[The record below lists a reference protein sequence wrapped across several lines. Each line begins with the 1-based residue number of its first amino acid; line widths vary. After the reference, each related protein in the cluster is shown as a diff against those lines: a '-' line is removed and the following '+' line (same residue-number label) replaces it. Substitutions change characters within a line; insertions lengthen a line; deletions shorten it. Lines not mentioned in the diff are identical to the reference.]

1 MEVTITNTTDKCIF
15 MQIAPRN
22 ESIRF
27 ANFIAD
33 VGLKIMELRVNYL
46 CNQSTL
52 IIYKQPNVDMGKH
65 IDFLIKSFIEN
76 DYEHR

>member
-1 MEVTITNTTDKCIF
+1 MEITINKTTDKCIF
-15 MQIAPRN
+15 MQIAPRA
-22 ESIRF
+22 ESIKF

-52 IIYKQPNVDMGKH
+52 IIYKQPNVDMGKT
-65 IDFLIKSFIEN
+65 IDYLIKQFAKL
-76 DYEHR
+76 

>member
-1 MEVTITNTTDKCIF
+1 MEITISNTTDKCIF
-15 MQIAPRN
+15 MQIAPRA

-52 IIYKQPNVDMGKH
+52 IIQKSPNVDMGKH

-76 DYEHR
+76 DYEQR

>member
-15 MQIAPRN
+15 MQIAPRA
-22 ESIRF
+22 ESIKF

-52 IIYKQPNVDMGKH
+52 IIYKQPNVDMGKTL
-65 IDFLIKSFIEN
+65 DYLIKSFSN
-76 DYEHR
+76 YEQR